1 LPQGG
6 NIIKTA
12 GVIAEYNPFHNGHA
26 YHLKKTKALTGSGNV
41 IVVMSGNFVQRG
53 EPAIYDKY
61 VRTRCALLNG
71 ADLVIELPV
80 FFACAAAGYFASAA
94 VDILNKTGITDTL
107 SFGAEDA
114 DISKLSQYAHI
125 LCENSAAFNQTVKEN
140 LAEGVSYPK
149 AVANAF
155 KAFGLD
161 AAFAGKP
168 NNILAIEYLRALNE
182 SNSQITPFAIPRKG
196 AGYHN
201 ANIETKYPSATA
213 IRAQILSRETENIKN
228 AVPKNCYEIYFAQS
242 AAHKLD
248 KMSQL
253 LQYKIKTLSAQKI
266 SEIANITEGMEKR
279 AVKSAAKNFLIG
291 DIISDVKTKRYT
303 FTKIQRAILHIILNI
318 AQKDLEYYSKRG
330 CRYIRVLGFRK
341 DSAVLP
347 QLIKKST
354 VPVIT
359 NVKNAEKV
367 LNAEDFAVFEKEIT
381 ASDIYYLTNGLPR
394 PKNYEYHAPM
404 VII

>member
-1 LPQGG
+1 MPQGG